1 MADSRG
7 YAGSCANEAAR
18 GDYLIRRLIIADDHP
33 ICVAALTSAVHA
45 VDSAILVSNTD
56 TLAGISE
63 LIAAEPFDALLLDLA
78 LKDCQGLAN
87 LVAVQA
93 AAPKLPVLVV
103 SGNGAADL
111 PGRAAMLGAR
121 GFLNKTAPLAEMKS
135 AISVVLEGGNWFP
148 PREAPGDTLADKLSP
163 AQMRVMAELAQG
175 KSNKLIAYSLGLT
188 EPTIKSHLS
197 AIYRAIGV
205 HNRSQALL
213 SLRQGIDEAAA

>member
-1 MADSRG
+1 M
-7 YAGSCANEAAR
+7 
-18 GDYLIRRLIIADDHP
+18 IRRLIIADDHP
-33 ICVAALTSAVHA
+33 ICVSALTSAVNA
-45 VDSAILVSNTD
+45 VDEGILVSTTD
-56 TLAGISE
+56 TLAGVRD
-63 LIAAEPFDALLLDLA
+63 LIAQGPFDALLLDLA
-78 LKDCQGLAN
+78 LKDSQGLAN
-87 LVAVQA
+87 LVAVRA

-103 SGNGAADL
+103 SGNAAADL
-111 PGRAAMLGAR
+111 PARAAMLGAR

-135 AISVVLEGGNWFP
+135 AIAVILEGGTWFP
-148 PREAPGDTLADKLSP
+148 LREEPADSLADKLSP

-213 SLRQGIDEAAA
+213 ALRQGLDEAAA